1 MTIVVDFIRKGNEHH
16 VFNYETILA
25 IESLDIDVSYYLDDN
40 ASALSAIKNK
50 DKVKKVIIK
59 KNKFYFWVTSTLL
72 LLKVLFF
79 GNKDKSPV
87 VLLSATPLQYL
98 LCSLISNLLKYKI
111 IIFMHGELG
120 YISAPKGLGQ
130 KIGKFFLLKA
140 FKYRSFVKFVA
151 INEYIYGRLL
161 GLEFDASFYS
171 IEHPLQR
178 IDDLYLEGRNRG
190 DGKITIGAFGIQS
203 KEKNSQL
210 IYELAHK
217 MNSSIFEKIKLVTV
231 GVTNG
236 SFDYDK
242 SIYVEHLCR
251 GHLNSSLI
259 PKNEFMNNVNYLDF
273 AIFFNGEGNSYDL
286 IPSGVFSDCISLS
299 LPIIAL
305 SNPQVE
311 FFFNKH
317 GEAGILCK
325 DVDDM
330 ADAIHSLAEL
340 PEEIH
345 KYKNKMAEIK
355 KSYTPK
361 KYALT
366 LGKILYD

>member
-25 IESLDIDVSYYLDDN
+25 IESLDVDASYYLDDN
-40 ASALSAIKNK
+40 SSALSAINNK
-50 DKVKKVIIK
+50 KKVKSVFVK

-72 LLKVLFF
+72 LLRVLFL

-98 LCSLISNLLKYKI
+98 LCSLISNILKYKI

-140 FKYRSFVKFVA
+140 FNYRSFVKFVA

-161 GLEFDASFYS
+161 GLDFDASFYF

-178 IDDLYLEGRNRG
+178 VDTPYLEDRSRC
-190 DGKITIGAFGIQS
+190 DGKITIGAFGVQS

-217 MNSSIFEKIKLVTV
+217 LNRSVFEKIKLVTV
-231 GVTNG
+231 GVTSG

-259 PKNEFMNNVNYLDF
+259 PKDEFMNSVSRLDC
-273 AIFFNGEGNSYDL
+273 AIFFNGKGNNYDL

-330 ADAIHSLAEL
+330 ANAILSLAKL
-340 PEEIH
+340 PDEIH
-345 KYKNKMAEIK
+345 KYRNRMAVIK
-355 KSYTPK
+355 ESYTPK
-361 KYALT
+361 NYALT
-366 LGKILYD
+366 LGGILYD